1 MRVNTQFAGRYYQWF
16 SLQMG
21 CDHCL
26 VPRWHV
32 WCVVTCWVHVLSG
45 DHRCPRKSVLL
56 RRNSNTSHMR
66 LHLDS
71 VCGAVC
77 KMPAS
82 LNTGS
87 LGRECERSCSIPRLP
102 GGHFRLRVNMVIV
115 WGEERE
121 MREERREW
129 WDQQWRGEN
138 YCSRGWLLLQN
149 IKPSLLVLIIRRF
162 TVREIWCLDPKS
174 LNIERCDLRFVQCH
188 KIMLPAVLCWLALL
202 SPLKWEWDDQHSWHC
217 APELP
222 APAQTQAASEQLKL
236 SQDLIVLD
244 TAQPVQREA
253 GAGLWY

>member
-1 MRVNTQFAGRYYQWF
+1 MTSLWW
-16 SLQMG
+16 LQMS

-121 MREERREW
+121 MREERRES
-129 WDQQWRGEN
+129 GET
-138 YCSRGWLLLQN
+138 SRDG
-149 IKPSLLVLIIRRF
+149 V
-162 TVREIWCLDPKS
+162 
-174 LNIERCDLRFVQCH
+174 
-188 KIMLPAVLCWLALL
+188 KITAAEDDCFCRIL
-202 SPLKWEWDDQHSWHC
+202 SHLSWF
-217 APELP
+217 
-222 APAQTQAASEQLKL
+222 S
-236 SQDLIVLD
+236 S
-244 TAQPVQREA
+244 
-253 GAGLWY
+253 